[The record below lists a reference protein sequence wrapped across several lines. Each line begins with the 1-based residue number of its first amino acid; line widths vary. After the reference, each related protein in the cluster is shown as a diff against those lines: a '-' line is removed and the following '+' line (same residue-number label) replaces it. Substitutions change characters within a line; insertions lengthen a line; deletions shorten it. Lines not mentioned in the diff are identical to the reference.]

1 LVIFLNNRICKGRDN
16 FMCEEDEFGL
26 TEDEW
31 NILAGFLLPTKKE
44 LEAMREKFKDIESV
58 IEILDS
64 VGTIG

>member
-1 LVIFLNNRICKGRDN
+1 
-16 FMCEEDEFGL
+16 MCEEDEFGF

-31 NILAGFLLPTKKE
+31 NILAGFLFPTKKE

-64 VGTIG
+64 VDTMG

>member
-1 LVIFLNNRICKGRDN
+1 
-16 FMCEEDEFGL
+16 MCEEDEFGL

-64 VGTIG
+64 VDTIG